1 VALNTAVQLAGR
13 ALLLAIGL
21 GSVAILTRY
30 LGPRRYGQYG
40 LAFSYTQLFGVLAD
54 VGIFTVVVRE
64 LSKAPERTE
73 ELVGNAFTLRL
84 ALSLVAVALA
94 VGVSLALP
102 YEGSVRVAIAIAGLA
117 LCLDLLVGS
126 LTAAFQ
132 ARLLMGYAVIA
143 QVVGRVLALG
153 AVAAV
158 ATLGLGLYGA
168 VATASLGAAA
178 TLALSGGFARRLIRV
193 RPRLQRR
200 VWRQLLAAS
209 AVLGLALAINQVYL
223 RADTLIVS
231 LYRSYREV
239 GLYAVG
245 YRIADLV
252 VAIPAVLL
260 ASVFPVV
267 SRYVAAGDA
276 RLPAVIQLVADA
288 FTILGVAIAVGGAI
302 LARPIIELAAG
313 AGFADPDATTSL
325 ALLLAA
331 GALVSLNG
339 LFGFAL
345 IAKARQAQALWL
357 NVSALALNL
366 SLNFLLVPPFG
377 IVAAAATTLA
387 GEVLI
392 LGGSF
397 LLMRRH
403 FGFFVHFR
411 VLPRALLAAAA
422 MSAALWPL
430 RHGPAIPLIA
440 LGAAVY
446 LAVLWAVGGI
456 DREVLRRLRAPA

>member
-1 VALNTAVQLAGR
+1 
-13 ALLLAIGL
+13 
-21 GSVAILTRY
+21 VAILTRY

-54 VGIFTVVVRE
+54 VGMFTVMVRE
-64 LSKAPERTE
+64 LSKTPERTE

-84 ALSLVAVALA
+84 ALSAVAVALA
-94 VGVSLALP
+94 AGVSLALP
-102 YEGSVRVAIAIAGLA
+102 YAPSVRIAILVAGLA
-117 LCLDLLVGS
+117 LCLDLLVGA
-126 LTAAFQ
+126 LTAVFQ

-153 AVAAV
+153 AVGAV
-158 ATLGLGLYGA
+158 AALGLGLYGA
-168 VATASLGAAA
+168 VASASLGAAA
-178 TLALSGGFARRLIRV
+178 TLAVSGRLARRLTHV
-193 RPRLQRR
+193 RPRFEWR
-200 VWRQLLAAS
+200 VWRQLLVAS

-223 RADTLIVS
+223 RADTLIIS

-252 VAIPAVLL
+252 VAVPAVLL
-260 ASVFPVV
+260 ASVFPVI
-267 SRYVAAGDA
+267 SRYVAAEELRQR
-276 RLPAVIQLVADA
+276 RLAQVIQLVADA
-288 FTILGVAIAVGGAI
+288 FMIFGVAIATGGAI

-313 AGFADPDATTSL
+313 SGFADPAAVASL

-366 SLNFLLVPPFG
+366 SLNFILVPPLG
-377 IVAAAATTLA
+377 IVAAATTTLA

-403 FGFFVHFR
+403 FGFFIHFR
-411 VLPRALLAAAA
+411 VLPRALLAAVA
-422 MSAALWPL
+422 MGAALWPL
-430 RHGPAIPLIA
+430 RHGPAIPLTA

-446 LAVLWAVGGI
+446 LAVLWAAGGI
-456 DREVLRRLRAPA
+456 DRDVLRRLRAPV

>member
-1 VALNTAVQLAGR
+1 M
-13 ALLLAIGL
+13 
-21 GSVAILTRY
+21 AILTRY
-30 LGPRRYGQYG
+30 LGARRYGQYG

-54 VGIFTVVVRE
+54 VGMFTVMVRE

-84 ALSLVAVALA
+84 ALSVVAVALA

-102 YEGSVRVAIAIAGLA
+102 YTGSVRIAILIAGLA

-126 LTAAFQ
+126 LTAVFQ

-143 QVVGRVLALG
+143 QVLGRVLALG
-153 AVAAV
+153 AVGAV
-158 ATLGLGLYGA
+158 AALGLGLYGA

-178 TLALSGGFARRLIRV
+178 TLAISGGLARRLTRV
-193 RPRLQRR
+193 RPRFERR
-200 VWRQLLAAS
+200 VWRQLLVAS

-223 RADTLIVS
+223 RADTLIIS

-252 VAIPAVLL
+252 VAVPAVFL
-260 ASVFPVV
+260 ASVFPII
-267 SRYVAAGDA
+267 SRYVAAEEP
-276 RLPAVIQLVADA
+276 RLGQVIQLVADA
-288 FTILGVAIAVGGAI
+288 FMILGAAIATGGAL
-302 LARPIIELAAG
+302 LARPLIKLAAG
-313 AGFADPDATTSL
+313 SAFADSDAVASL
-325 ALLLAA
+325 ALLLGA

-357 NVSALALNL
+357 NVGALALNL
-366 SLNFLLVPPFG
+366 SLNFILVPSLG

-403 FGFFVHFR
+403 FGFFIHFR
-411 VLPRALLAAAA
+411 ILPRALLAAVA
-422 MSAALWPL
+422 MGAALWPL
-430 RHGPAIPLIA
+430 RHGPAIPLTA

-456 DREVLRRLRAPA
+456 DRDVLRRLRVPA